1 MKKRTNIQDSFL
13 NACRKSKTPVTIYT
27 TNGVP
32 MMGRVEAFDDFSI
45 LLIDKENMQ
54 KLIYKSALST
64 IVPSKEVALVFNEDK
79 KQ

>member
-45 LLIDKENMQ
+45 LLIDKENTQ

>member
-1 MKKRTNIQDSFL
+1 MKKRTNIQDTFL
-13 NACRKSKTPVTIYT
+13 NACRKSKTSVTIFT

-32 MMGRVEAFDDFSI
+32 MTGRVEAFDDFSI
-45 LLIDKENMQ
+45 LLIDKEKVQ

-64 IVPSKEVALVFNEDK
+64 IVPSKEVEMVFNEDK